1 MEKIVYPL
9 AKFREQAGADC
20 KKLKEIKNGIF
31 IGERI
36 SEIEE
41 DTIEFRM
48 EVEGFAFDN
57 EDYNFNINHCGINFQ
72 EASDNYKN
80 SEDAVWPEDNLILG
94 LDKYPNEKFKELIL
108 DNPKRGNYHIFNI
121 DINEDGIFDII
132 VMVADSNHDAK
143 NLTEILLEKFQGVK
157 NKEILQYGNILE
169 FKNKKVFWD
178 DLKDGDQIEAL
189 QDIYELNGYSIGFDK
204 YKQVFITGSQFKEDF
219 KLIAKAGDI
228 GIWNKETRELK
239 FNDRF
244 KELFGFG
251 DIPFKGE
258 EKIINKNIFKV
269 LY

>member
-1 MEKIVYPL
+1 MEKILYPL
-9 AKFREQAGADC
+9 AKFREQANADC

-72 EASDNYKN
+72 EAIENYKN

-94 LDKYPNEKFKELIL
+94 LDKNPNEIFKELIFN
-108 DNPKRGNYHIFNI
+108 NPKRGNYYIFNI

-132 VMVADSNHDAK
+132 VMVADSTHDAK

-219 KLIAKAGDI
+219 KLIAKVGDI

-269 LY
+269 IN